1 MRIREKIL
9 YLIWVGLFL
18 IVSDV
23 EYQKNLINYP
33 QLYWV
38 SNALLG
44 LAEGFMFVFIFG
56 IFVIGLNNLIK
67 YGDLRLGNTDMYGIA
82 IWLILLFMYI
92 ISVAIFT
99 PNAKL

>member
-1 MRIREKIL
+1 MKKKEKIL

-18 IVSDV
+18 FAANTR
-23 EYQKNLINYP
+23 YHKNLINYP

-44 LAEGFMFVFIFG
+44 LVEGFILVFIFG
-56 IFVIGLNNLIK
+56 VIVIGLDNLIK
-67 YGDLRLGNTDMYGIA
+67 YGDPRLNDIDFYGMM
-82 IWLILLFMYI
+82 IWIGLMFMYI
-92 ISVAIFT
+92 ISVVIFT